1 MSSWLCSPLKVGS
14 VCSLDLD
21 DDDDDEEEEDDDIGD
36 SMIISK
42 ARHVVDDSE
51 ERVMNI
57 L

>member
-1 MSSWLCSPLKVGS
+1 MSLWLSSPQKVRS

-21 DDDDDEEEEDDDIGD
+21 DDEEEEEEDDGIGD